1 MLVQKIPRQC
11 HTRKDEKWPTRS
23 VACWRDT
30 WLRHR
35 IAIKMNRGWL
45 IMRHSCFSCSNSH
58 FQCIVAMLRG
68 AVWVIDVSGC
78 NLEVQSFLCVIH
90 LLSAS
95 NVRMKLLTDFACA
108 LDVTYWLHTARVA
121 KLFKYFGI
129 MGSWLPGLAQ
139 KPAGVPVVLG
149 LVTCQHENW
158 LCQFVVLKIQFLQNV
173 CALFFCH
180 SKGIFGASWATAV
193 LCSLRLWE
201 PSSIPCGHTLCA
213 LATLVQRADQHN
225 PCCSLAVYQ
234 VS

>member
-1 MLVQKIPRQC
+1 ML
-11 HTRKDEKWPTRS
+11 E
-23 VACWRDT
+23 
-30 WLRHR
+30 RHMTETPHR
-35 IAIKMNRGWL
+35 NQNESRLVDHASFL
-45 IMRHSCFSCSNSH
+45 FSCSNSH

-121 KLFKYFGI
+121 KLFKDFGI

-173 CALFFCH
+173 CAFFFAIQKRYSELH
-180 SKGIFGASWATAV
+180 EPRLYFAHWGFGSLLPFLVVTPCVPW
-193 LCSLRLWE
+193 LLWCSGQTNI
-201 PSSIPCGHTLCA
+201 IPAA
-213 LATLVQRADQHN
+213 L
-225 PCCSLAVYQ
+225 
-234 VS
+234 

>member
-1 MLVQKIPRQC
+1 ML
-11 HTRKDEKWPTRS
+11 E
-23 VACWRDT
+23 
-30 WLRHR
+30 RHMTETPHR
-35 IAIKMNRGWL
+35 NQNESRLVDHASFL
-45 IMRHSCFSCSNSH
+45 FSCSNSH

-158 LCQFVVLKIQFLQNV
+158 LCQFVVLKIKFLQNV
-173 CALFFCH
+173 CALFFLPFKRDIRSFMSHGCTLLIEALGAFFH
-180 SKGIFGASWATAV
+180 SLWSHLVCLGYFGAAGRPT
-193 LCSLRLWE
+193 
-201 PSSIPCGHTLCA
+201 
-213 LATLVQRADQHN
+213 
-225 PCCSLAVYQ
+225 
-234 VS
+234 